1 MKSLGVLS
9 VLVWSIASG
18 ITGYFYSSWATA
30 NGYHVPVSGISLSIS
45 IFLATIILLA
55 MAWPIYRYKRQLKKV
70 LEANANQQV
79 AKPLPVDPFYAVKVL
94 LLARATGITAAIF
107 FGWHVGVI
115 IRQLTTTVIVRENVT
130 PNIVAGIASLLLLA
144 AAFIVIEICK
154 LPNDANKDGAVTA

>member
-30 NGYHVPVSGISLSIS
+30 NGYHVPVSGVSLSIS

-130 PNIVAGIASLLLLA
+130 PNIVAGIASLVLLA

-154 LPNDANKDGAVTA
+154 LPNDANKDGAVAA